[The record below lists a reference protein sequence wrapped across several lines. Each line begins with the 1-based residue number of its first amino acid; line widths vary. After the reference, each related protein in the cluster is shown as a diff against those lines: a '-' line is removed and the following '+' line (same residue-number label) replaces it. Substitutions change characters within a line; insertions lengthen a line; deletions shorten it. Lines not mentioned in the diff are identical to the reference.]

1 RRPRR
6 GPGGID
12 PRAGLVQGPALDRQ
26 PQRGRPVRPLGR
38 NRRGRRGRAP
48 CARGRRPSRAHPDHP
63 PARAHAADGGR
74 RGRLSQ
80 GGRPPPV
87 HGAVDPGPGERV
99 GGGDAHRGRAA
110 RRAPPADAAPGRLG
124 ADHGVDAGDEGEDRR
139 RARPRAGAGEP
150 GRQAHTGRR
159 HLERR
164 RAVHRVR
171 RPASHGLMGD
181 LEGKTALVT
190 GGGKGI
196 GRAISHALAGMGAKV
211 VVNYRSDAAA
221 AGESAAAL
229 PGATAHKA
237 DVGDPAQ
244 VEAMV
249 KAIGRVDVLVNNAGA
264 VRDKLLIQMAPA
276 DWEELIRTDLMSA
289 FATTRAAIMSGMMRA
304 RWGRIVNIS
313 SIVGLTGN
321 AGQSNYAAAKAGL
334 IGFTKSVARE
344 YGSRN
349 ITCNAVAPGYVR

>member
-1 RRPRR
+1 MT
-6 GPGGID
+6 D
-12 PRAGLVQGPALDRQ
+12 
-26 PQRGRPVRPLGR
+26 
-38 NRRGRRGRAP
+38 
-48 CARGRRPSRAHPDHP
+48 S
-63 PARAHAADGGR
+63 
-74 RGRLSQ
+74 
-80 GGRPPPV
+80 
-87 HGAVDPGPGERV
+87 
-99 GGGDAHRGRAA
+99 
-110 RRAPPADAAPGRLG
+110 
-124 ADHGVDAGDEGEDRR
+124 
-139 RARPRAGAGEP
+139 
-150 GRQAHTGRR
+150 
-159 HLERR
+159 
-164 RAVHRVR
+164 
-171 RPASHGLMGD
+171 

-196 GRAISHALAGMGAKV
+196 GRAISLALGAMGAKV
-211 VVNYRSDAAA
+211 AVNYRSDKTAA
-221 AGESAAAL
+221 EETAAAL
-229 PGATAHKA
+229 SGGTAHMA

-249 KAIGRVDVLVNNAGA
+249 KAIGRVDILVNNAGA

-349 ITCNAVAPGYVR
+349 ITCNAVAPGYVRTELTSGSLTDAMVEELVKATPIKREGTADDIAAMVAFLCSDRAGFITGQVIAVDGGLSL